1 MKPRILL
8 ITAAAV
14 AALGGAG
21 AVYADQAKGP
31 NTERHRFDP
40 GRIDANSDGFV
51 SRAEAQAEA
60 ERMFTVMDSNADGK
74 IDAADRSGREVRI
87 IRREIRGGESPDV
100 EADVRIER
108 LAPLPPGADGQRRE
122 IHTEIIREG
131 KEGRRHRGGRH
142 GLRGIGGPM
151 GMMIFAHSG
160 EADTNNDGA
169 LSRAEHIAQ
178 QLRFYDAADVNG
190 DGKIKFD
197 PPPMMPEP
205 PEAPQ
210 PPEAPPAPPPPPA
223 AVRETRRRRPPRAR
237 RRRLVSRS
245 IASVKGRPC
254 GVAPF
259 HVESAVQIASTTPN
273 GHAPCR
279 KP

>member
-1 MKPRILL
+1 MKSRILL
-8 ITAAAV
+8 ITAAV

-21 AVYADQAKGP
+21 AVYADQTKGP
-31 NTERHRFDP
+31 RAERHRFEP
-40 GRIDANSDGFV
+40 GRVDANSDGFV

-60 ERMFTVMDSNADGK
+60 ERMFTVMDSNTDGK

-87 IRREIRGGESPDV
+87 LRREIRTGEDAEV
-100 EADVRIER
+100 EADVRIDR

-131 KEGRRHRGGRH
+131 KDSRRHRGGRH
-142 GLRGIGGPM
+142 GMRMHGGPM
-151 GMMIFAHSG
+151 GMLIFAHAS
-160 EADTNNDGA
+160 EADTNSDGA

-178 QLRFYDAADVNG
+178 QLRFFDAADVNG

-210 PPEAPPAPPPPPA
+210 PPEAPPAPPPPP
-223 AVRETRRRRPPRAR
+223 RR
-237 RRRLVSRS
+237 
-245 IASVKGRPC
+245 
-254 GVAPF
+254 
-259 HVESAVQIASTTPN
+259 
-273 GHAPCR
+273 
-279 KP
+279 